1 MDLQDQDGL
10 ITVTW
15 SEPEETN
22 GIVRYVVTL
31 IGVNRINGS
40 IFLSESLE
48 VSNLEVNVTRRIFSE
63 YRVTVTPQ
71 TGAGMGPVSMETLT
85 TPEEGKHNLI
95 LILTVSVAT

>member
-1 MDLQDQDGL
+1 MDLQDQDDL

-15 SEPEETN
+15 NEPEETN
-22 GIVRYVVTL
+22 GIVSYVVTL

-40 IFLSESLE
+40 VFLNESLE
-48 VSNLEVNVTRRIFSE
+48 VSNLEVNTTRRIFSE

-85 TPEEGKHNLI
+85 TPEEGKTHNLI
-95 LILTVSVAT
+95 FM